1 MRIPD
6 KKTRFK
12 AFMVG
17 AIISAISVVVL
28 LFITLGGVIP
38 PVTFTEK
45 LVVLLYFSL
54 YGTGMIILGVVFTL
68 NTIAKDR
75 DFLGRIF
82 KRFEI
87 PEDSKEGE

>member
-12 AFMVG
+12 AFKVG

-28 LFITLGGVIP
+28 LFIALGGVIP

-45 LVVLLYFSL
+45 LVILLYFSL
-54 YGTGMIILGVVFTL
+54 YGTGMIILGIVFTL
-68 NTIAKDR
+68 NIIAKDR
-75 DFLGRIF
+75 GGFLDQIF
-82 KRFEI
+82 KRKRRRE
-87 PEDSKEGE
+87 SSGKG